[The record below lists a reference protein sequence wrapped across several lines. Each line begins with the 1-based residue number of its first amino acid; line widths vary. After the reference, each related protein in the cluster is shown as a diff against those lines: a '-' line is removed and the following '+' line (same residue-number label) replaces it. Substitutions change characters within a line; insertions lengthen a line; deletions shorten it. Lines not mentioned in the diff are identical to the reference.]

1 MNGVECVTRIACVSF
16 SFAQTYTMS
25 DIIYTV
31 VPVCIKLPW
40 HDRICLWPSEHDQSY
55 DNDTSEIYFVASR
68 YGFLNRHAMTM
79 DHQNIRFPEGRD
91 VDLYQKIG
99 L

>member
-1 MNGVECVTRIACVSF
+1 MVALIMNGVECVTRIACVSF

-40 HDRICLWPSEHDQSY
+40 HDRISL
-55 DNDTSEIYFVASR
+55 
-68 YGFLNRHAMTM
+68 
-79 DHQNIRFPEGRD
+79 
-91 VDLYQKIG
+91 
-99 L
+99 